1 MTRHVPTAPARFG
14 GAAAARALRLQ
25 LLVAAMAVVA
35 GCAHAQPLVAPDSGP
50 WASGKGFQFDSRE
63 KKTRQ
68 SVSGMACNLD
78 ANQQPVCLVAF
89 DEGVEARFASLGKE
103 ALTVQAER
111 VVLRAESGEL
121 DAEGV
126 ATDGRYFY
134 VTGSHSAKRSDCKSN
149 PASRHVLRFR
159 VDPASGRA
167 LRLPAGDPKGALVG
181 YQDSGRLWGILQAL
195 PELQPF
201 VGERMCLGSDPPS
214 AAPGLSGRQ
223 GLNIEGLALRGGRL
237 TFGLRGPVHRGVA
250 RVVSVDAEALF
261 HPGDDAKPVVTQLA
275 LGERR
280 GIRDMV
286 AVKDGFLLLAGPDDS
301 RSSSDV
307 PWTLHFWN
315 GLGVAGVTQLPVLA
329 TLDIRGVKLRS
340 CDSET
345 KPEAITVLAES
356 ATAYRVLVLSDGM
369 CDGGPLAFTIR
380 R

>member
-1 MTRHVPTAPARFG
+1 MIRIVSVAL
-14 GAAAARALRLQ
+14 GAARGIKIWFVHLAVLAMALSVVVARA
-25 LLVAAMAVVA
+25 
-35 GCAHAQPLVAPDSGP
+35 QPVVAPDSGP
-50 WASGKGFQFDSRE
+50 WASGKGFQFDKRE

-68 SVSGMACNLD
+68 SVSGIACNLD
-78 ANQQPVCLVAF
+78 ANQQPVCLIAF
-89 DEGVEARFASLGKE
+89 DEGVESRFASLGKE
-103 ALTVQAER
+103 ALTVDAER
-111 VVLRAESGEL
+111 VVLRTDTGEL
-121 DAEGV
+121 DAEGA

-167 LRLPAGDPKGALVG
+167 LRLPAGDPNGAMVG
-181 YQDSGRLWGILQAL
+181 YQDTGRLWGILQAL

-214 AAPGLSGRQ
+214 GAPGLSGRQ
-223 GLNIEGLALRGGRL
+223 GVNIEGLAVRNGRL
-237 TFGLRGPVHRGVA
+237 TFGLRGPVERGVA

-261 HPGDDAKPVVTQLA
+261 HPSDDAKPVVTRLA

-301 RSSSDV
+301 RSSADV

-315 GLGVAGVTQLPVLA
+315 GQGAASVTPLNALA
-329 TLDIRGVKLRS
+329 TLDIRGVRLRP
-340 CDSET
+340 CDNET
-345 KPEAITVLAES
+345 KPEAVTVLAES

-369 CDGGPLAFTIR
+369 CDGGALTFTIR